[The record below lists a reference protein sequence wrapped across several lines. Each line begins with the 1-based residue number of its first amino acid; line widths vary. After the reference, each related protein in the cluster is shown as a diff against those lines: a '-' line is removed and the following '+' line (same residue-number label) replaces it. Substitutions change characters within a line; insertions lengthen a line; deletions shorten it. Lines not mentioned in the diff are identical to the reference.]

1 MIKKKILF
9 FTENLYGGGVEKI
22 SQIILSHFDYN
33 RYDVVL
39 YSLCKNEFDPNT
51 FSPHIKY
58 KYIYDKL
65 ESQDSVIS
73 RFIKLAKNKIKLL
86 VYAHTSSHFFYK
98 LFVNEKVDVAIAF
111 IEGYATRII
120 SGAPNTIKK
129 IGWAHIELDNYHW
142 TKIAF
147 KNNEE
152 ECQCYKSLDIVPCV
166 SQNVKEQV
174 DKIFG
179 LAKTSRVV
187 YNPIDS
193 FQIQKEAIK
202 EDILYQNEKIN
213 IVAVGSLTPRKG
225 FDRLLQVAK
234 KLKTEGFDINVTI
247 LGKGTEQENLLK
259 IISDNDMSSYIKL
272 VGFQQ
277 NPYPYLKQADM
288 YVCSSYA
295 EGFNTAITEA
305 LVLGK
310 PVVSTECSGVKE
322 QLGNNNEWGICCKNS
337 EEGLYAGIKKMLTNN
352 NIIHYAKQAA
362 IRGKDFSLETS
373 MNAIYKIIEE

>member
-65 ESQDSVIS
+65 ESQDSVIT

-86 VYAHTSSHFFYK
+86 AYTHTSSHFFYK

-129 IGWAHIELDNYHW
+129 ISWIHTDLSNNHW
-142 TKIAF
+142 TKISYC
-147 KNNEE
+147 NDNEE
-152 ECQCYKSLDIVPCV
+152 IQCYRTFHHIVCV
-166 SQNVKEQV
+166 SKKVKEEAENYLGTQEKLV
-174 DKIFG
+174 I
-179 LAKTSRVV
+179 L
-187 YNPIDS
+187 YNPIDTKS
-193 FQIQKEAIK
+193 ILEKSLEPINEIRSSQK
-202 EDILYQNEKIN
+202 L
-213 IVAVGSLTPRKG
+213 IVTLGALTPIKG
-225 FDRLLQVAK
+225 YDRLLKVIS
-234 KLKTEGFDINVTI
+234 KLRSDIDI
-247 LGKGTEQENLLK
+247 ELRIYGKGKDLQKLEHIAQDLNIEQNVK
-259 IISDNDMSSYIKL
+259 FA
-272 VGFQQ
+272 GFKQ
-277 NPYPYLKQADM
+277 NPYPYLKQADI

-322 QLGNNNEWGICCKNS
+322 QLGDNNEWGICCENS
-337 EEGLYAGIKKMLTNN
+337 EEGLYNSLKTMLTNDN
-352 NIIHYAKQAA
+352 MTYYAKQAA
-362 IRGKDFSLETS
+362 IRGKDFSLNVS
-373 MNAIYKIIEE
+373 MDSIYNLIER

>member
-33 RYDVVL
+33 KYDVIL
-39 YSLCKNEFDPNT
+39 YSLCKYEFDPNL
-51 FSPHIKY
+51 FSPYIKY

-73 RFIKLAKNKIKLL
+73 KAIKLIKNKTKLL
-86 VYAHTSSHFFYK
+86 VYAYTSPQLFYR

-111 IEGYATRII
+111 IEGYATRIV

-129 IGWAHIELDNYHW
+129 IGWVHIELDNYHW
-142 TKIAF
+142 SKIAF
-147 KNNEE
+147 RNNKEE
-152 ECQCYKSLDIVPCV
+152 YQCYKSFNTIPCV
-166 SQNVKEQV
+166 SQNVKQQV

-179 LAKTSRVV
+179 LSTSRVV

-193 FQIQKEAIK
+193 QKIQKEAIN

-213 IVAVGSLTPRKG
+213 IVAIGSLTPRKG

-234 KLKTEGFDINVTI
+234 RLNTEDFDLNVTI

-259 IISDNDMSSYIKL
+259 IISDNDMSSYVQLI
-272 VGFQQ
+272 GFKQ
-277 NPYPYLKQADM
+277 NPYPYLKQADI

-322 QLGNNNEWGICCKNS
+322 QLGDNNEWGICCENS
-337 EEGLYAGIKKMLTNN
+337 EEGLYKGLKKMLTNN
-352 NIIHYAKQAA
+352 HITYYAKQAA
-362 IRGKDFSLETS
+362 IRGKNFSLETS
-373 MNAIYKIIEE
+373 MNTIYKIIEE

>member
-33 RYDVVL
+33 RYDIIL
-39 YSLCKNEFDPNT
+39 YSLCKNEFDPNI

-65 ESQDSVIS
+65 ESQDSVIT
-73 RFIKLAKNKIKLL
+73 RFVKLAKNKIKLL
-86 VYAHTSSHFFYK
+86 VYAYTSPQFFYK

-129 IGWAHIELDNYHW
+129 ISWIHTDLSNNHW
-142 TKIAF
+142 TKISYCND
-147 KNNEE
+147 KEE
-152 ECQCYKSLDIVPCV
+152 IQCYRNFHHIVCV
-166 SQNVKEQV
+166 SKKVKEEAENYLGTQKKFV
-174 DKIFG
+174 I
-179 LAKTSRVV
+179 L
-187 YNPIDS
+187 YNPIDTKS
-193 FQIQKEAIK
+193 ILEKSIEPINETRSSQKLIVTLGTLIPIK
-202 EDILYQNEKIN
+202 GY
-213 IVAVGSLTPRKG
+213 
-225 FDRLLQVAK
+225 DRLLKVIS
-234 KLKTEGFDINVTI
+234 KLKSDIDI
-247 LGKGTEQENLLK
+247 ELRIYGKGKDLQKLEYIAQNLNIEQNVK
-259 IISDNDMSSYIKL
+259 FA
-272 VGFQQ
+272 GFKQ
-277 NPYPYLKQADM
+277 NPYPYLKQADI

-310 PVVSTECSGVKE
+310 AVVSTECSGVKE
-322 QLGNNNEWGICCKNS
+322 QLGDNNEWGICCENS
-337 EEGLYAGIKKMLTNN
+337 EEGLYEGIKKMLTNN
-352 NIIHYAKQAA
+352 NIVHYAKQAA
-362 IRGKDFSLETS
+362 IRGKDFSLKTS

>member
-33 RYDVVL
+33 KYDVIL
-39 YSLCKNEFDPNT
+39 YSLCKYEFDPNL
-51 FSPHIKY
+51 FSPYIKY

-73 RFIKLAKNKIKLL
+73 KAIKLIKNKTKLL
-86 VYAHTSSHFFYK
+86 VYAYTSPQLFYR

-111 IEGYATRII
+111 IEGYATRIV

-129 IGWAHIELDNYHW
+129 IGWVHIELDNYHW
-142 TKIAF
+142 SKIAF
-147 KNNEE
+147 RNNKEE
-152 ECQCYKSLDIVPCV
+152 YQCYKSFNTIPCV
-166 SQNVKEQV
+166 SQNVKQQV

-179 LAKTSRVV
+179 LSTSRVV

-193 FQIQKEAIK
+193 QKIQKEAIN

-213 IVAVGSLTPRKG
+213 IVAIGSLTPRKG
-225 FDRLLQVAK
+225 FDRLLQVVK
-234 KLKTEGFDINVTI
+234 RLNTEDFDLNVTI

-259 IISDNDMSSYIKL
+259 IISDNDMSSYVQLI
-272 VGFQQ
+272 GFKQ
-277 NPYPYLKQADM
+277 NPYPYLKQADI

-322 QLGNNNEWGICCKNS
+322 QLGDNNEWGICCENS
-337 EEGLYAGIKKMLTNN
+337 EEGLYKGLKKMLTNN
-352 NIIHYAKQAA
+352 HITYYAKQAA
-362 IRGKDFSLETS
+362 IRGKNFSLETS
-373 MNAIYKIIEE
+373 MNTIYKIIEE

>member
-33 RYDVVL
+33 KYDVIL
-39 YSLCKNEFDPNT
+39 YSLRKYEFDPNL
-51 FSPHIKY
+51 FSPYIKY

-73 RFIKLAKNKIKLL
+73 KAIKLIKNKTKLL
-86 VYAHTSSHFFYK
+86 VYAYTSPQFFYR

-111 IEGYATRII
+111 IEGYATRIV

-129 IGWAHIELDNYHW
+129 IGWVHIELDNYHW
-142 TKIAF
+142 STIAF
-147 KNNEE
+147 RNDKE
-152 ECQCYKSLDIVPCV
+152 ECQCYKSFDTVPCV

-179 LAKTSRVV
+179 LSTSRVV

-193 FQIQKEAIK
+193 QKIQKEAIK

-213 IVAVGSLTPRKG
+213 IVAIGSLTPRKG
-225 FDRLLQVAK
+225 FDRLLQVTQR
-234 KLKTEGFDINVTI
+234 LKTEGFDINVTI
-247 LGKGTEQENLLK
+247 LGKGTEQENLLR
-259 IISDNDMSSYIKL
+259 IISDNDMSNYVQL
-272 VGFQQ
+272 VGFKQ
-277 NPYPYLKQADM
+277 NPYPYLKQADI

-322 QLGNNNEWGICCKNS
+322 QLGDNNEWGICCENS
-337 EEGLYAGIKKMLTNN
+337 EEGLYKGLKKMLTNN
-352 NIIHYAKQAA
+352 HITYYAKQAA
-362 IRGKDFSLETS
+362 IRGQNFSLETS
-373 MNAIYKIIEE
+373 MNTIYKIIEE

>member
-22 SQIILSHFDYN
+22 SQIILSHFDYK
-33 RYDVVL
+33 RYDIIL
-39 YSLCKNEFDPNT
+39 YSLCKNEFDPNI

-65 ESQDSVIS
+65 ESQDSVIT

-86 VYAHTSSHFFYK
+86 VYAYTSPQFFYK

-129 IGWAHIELDNYHW
+129 ISWIHTDLSNNHW
-142 TKIAF
+142 TKISYC
-147 KNNEE
+147 NDNEE
-152 ECQCYKSLDIVPCV
+152 IQCYRNFHYIVCV
-166 SQNVKEQV
+166 SKKVKKEAENYLGTQEKFV
-174 DKIFG
+174 I
-179 LAKTSRVV
+179 L
-187 YNPIDS
+187 YNPIDTKS
-193 FQIQKEAIK
+193 ILEKSIEPINETRSSQKLIVTLGTLIPIK
-202 EDILYQNEKIN
+202 GY
-213 IVAVGSLTPRKG
+213 
-225 FDRLLQVAK
+225 DRLLKVIS
-234 KLKTEGFDINVTI
+234 KLKSDIDI
-247 LGKGTEQENLLK
+247 ELRIYGKGKDLQKLEHMAQDLNIEQHVK
-259 IISDNDMSSYIKL
+259 FA
-272 VGFQQ
+272 GFKQ
-277 NPYPYLKQADM
+277 NPYPYLKQADI

-322 QLGNNNEWGICCKNS
+322 QLGDNNEWGICCDNS
-337 EEGLYAGIKKMLTNN
+337 EEGLYKSLKTMLTNDN
-352 NIIHYAKQAA
+352 MTYYAKQAA
-362 IRGKDFSLETS
+362 IRGKDFSLNAS
-373 MNAIYKIIEE
+373 MDSIYNLIER

>member
-33 RYDVVL
+33 KYDVIL
-39 YSLCKNEFDPNT
+39 YSLCKYEFDPNL
-51 FSPHIKY
+51 FSPYIKY

-65 ESQDSVIS
+65 EPQDSVIS
-73 RFIKLAKNKIKLL
+73 KAIKLIKNKTKLL
-86 VYAHTSSHFFYK
+86 VYAYTSPQLFYR

-111 IEGYATRII
+111 IEGYATRVV

-129 IGWAHIELDNYHW
+129 IGWVHIELDNYHW
-142 TKIAF
+142 SKTAF
-147 KNNEE
+147 RNNKEE
-152 ECQCYKSLDIVPCV
+152 YQCYKSFNTIPCV
-166 SQNVKEQV
+166 SQNVKQQV

-179 LAKTSRVV
+179 LSTSRVV

-193 FQIQKEAIK
+193 QKIQKEAIN

-213 IVAVGSLTPRKG
+213 IVAIGSLTPRKG

-234 KLKTEGFDINVTI
+234 RLNTEGFDLNITI

-259 IISDNDMSSYIKL
+259 IISDNDMSSYVQLI
-272 VGFQQ
+272 GFKQ
-277 NPYPYLKQADM
+277 NPYPYLKQADI
-288 YVCSSYA
+288 YVCSSYT

-322 QLGNNNEWGICCKNS
+322 QLGDNNEWGICCENS
-337 EEGLYAGIKKMLTNN
+337 EEGLYKGLKKMLTNN
-352 NIIHYAKQAA
+352 HITYYAKQAA
-362 IRGKDFSLETS
+362 IRGKNFSLETS
-373 MNAIYKIIEE
+373 MNTIYKIIEE

>member
-33 RYDVVL
+33 KYDVIL
-39 YSLCKNEFDPNT
+39 YSLCKYKFDSNL

-65 ESQDSVIS
+65 ESQDSTIS
-73 RFIKLAKNKIKLL
+73 KAIKLIKNKTKLL
-86 VYAHTSSHFFYK
+86 VYAYTSPQFFYR

-111 IEGYATRII
+111 IEGYATRIV

-129 IGWAHIELDNYHW
+129 IGWVHIELDNYHW
-142 TKIAF
+142 SKIAF
-147 KNNEE
+147 RNNKEE
-152 ECQCYKSLDIVPCV
+152 YQCYKSFNTIPCV
-166 SQNVKEQV
+166 SQNVKQQV

-179 LAKTSRVV
+179 LSTSRVV

-193 FQIQKEAIK
+193 QKIQKEAIN

-213 IVAVGSLTPRKG
+213 IVAIGALTPRKG

-234 KLKTEGFDINVTI
+234 RLNTEGFDLNITI
-247 LGKGTEQENLLK
+247 LGKGTEQENLLR
-259 IISDNDMSSYIKL
+259 IISDNDMSSYVQL
-272 VGFQQ
+272 VGFKQ
-277 NPYPYLKQADM
+277 NPYPYLKQADI

-305 LVLGK
+305 LVFGK

-322 QLGNNNEWGICCKNS
+322 QLGDNNEWGICCENS
-337 EEGLYAGIKKMLTNN
+337 EEGLYEGLKTMLISDNM
-352 NIIHYAKQAA
+352 IYYAKQAT
-362 IRGKDFSLETS
+362 IRGKDFSLDAS
-373 MNAIYKIIEE
+373 MKSIYNLIEQ